1 MIKVKVKENSEDSF
15 KKAISKFNKLCKRD
29 GFIYEIK
36 LRRYFRKPSEIK
48 RQERNQS
55 IRRSRNNG

>member
-1 MIKVKVKENSEDSF
+1 MIEVKVRDNSEDSF
-15 KKAISKFNKLCKRD
+15 KKAMSKFNKLCKQD

-48 RQERNQS
+48 RQERNQR
-55 IRRSRNNG
+55 IRRSQNG